1 MKLSALMAEAVL
13 QPTFTGVVTA
23 DDFVLAVGFENET
36 DPNEYLVAQEGIT
49 EHSGAMS
56 ANTAENAYIRGGK
69 QTTKTGTTRAFNV
82 TGDRY
87 CGDPFQDAL
96 LSHEIKY
103 GTGQEVIKPFV
114 YFNRITGKGEKG
126 LVSIVVD
133 EDPNGAAGANAGFK
147 ATLTAKGTPAEYT
160 YAKASA

>member
-1 MKLSALMAEAVL
+1 MKLSDLMAAAVL
-13 QPTFTGVVTA
+13 QPTFTGEVTA
-23 DDFVLAVGFENET
+23 DDYVLAVGFENET
-36 DPNEYLVAQEGIT
+36 NPDDYLVAQERIT
-49 EHSGAMS
+49 EHSGSMS
-56 ANTAENAYIRGGK
+56 AETAENTYIRGGK
-69 QTTKTGTTRAFNV
+69 QSTKTGTTRAFNV

-87 CGDPFQDAL
+87 CGDAFQDAL

-103 GTGQEVIKPFV
+103 GTGQAVVKPYV

-160 YAKASA
+160 YTAAS